1 MSPTEPEVRV
11 TDRRLPGGGHLF
23 EVPLPDGSIASV
35 VLRSGGDDR
44 ELHLLEPGED
54 EPRARLYL
62 PRPFAETIGALLSG
76 MRLVFDDNDDHDS
89 RAGVQV
95 RTMIIGPASPAIGH
109 TVAEI
114 ELPAPDDARILAVVR
129 DDTPA
134 LIEEDE
140 ARICQPGDRLVLA
153 GRPRSIDELRRFLT
167 G

>member
-1 MSPTEPEVRV
+1 MNPTEPEVRV
-11 TDRRLPGGGHLF
+11 TDRRLPGRGHIF
-23 EVPLPDGSIASV
+23 EVPLPEGSIASV
-35 VLRSGGDDR
+35 VMLSGADDR

-54 EPRARLYL
+54 EPRAQLHL

-76 MRLVFDDNDDHDS
+76 MRLVFDEDEELDS

-95 RTMIIGPASPAIGH
+95 RTMIIGPASPAIGY

-114 ELPAPDDARILAVVR
+114 VLPAPEEARILAVIR
-129 DDTPA
+129 DDTPE
-134 LIEEDE
+134 LIEED
-140 ARICQPGDRLVLA
+140 ANRTCQPGDRLVLA